1 MMISTSASG
10 MDPRFGVMRDPRL
23 GQSSPRPFFNA
34 RAPPEL
40 GQCLAAHRQF
50 TPRSRELTLP
60 APNNSVGGAPESSFA
75 LRGFQ
80 RSKVSIHV

>member
-23 GQSSPRPFFNA
+23 GQSSPRLFLDA

-50 TPRSRELTLP
+50 TPRSRELTPP
-60 APNNSVGGAPESSFA
+60 APNNSVGERPA
-75 LRGFQ
+75 
-80 RSKVSIHV
+80 